1 MSGSRNDAG
10 LAWAGRAAGHLAGGA
25 VGGALVWLLLS
36 ILAELRSSLPVVVVG
51 TALAV
56 AAVGLPLWWVVLR
69 PPRTGPWWGGLV
81 AAWIPAAIVAALGLA
96 TAVAGDS
103 TARRVPRHGR
113 PALSRLGAADGGS
126 GGRRSVPRGRPAP
139 FGRPLTPTYAAASYR
154 WRAAHLGPPS
164 EPGV

>member
-36 ILAELRSSLPVVVVG
+36 VLAGLRSSLPVVVVG

-96 TAVAGDS
+96 AAVAGDL
-103 TARRVPRHGR
+103 TARRAPATAALLYLASVPLT
-113 PALSRLGAADGGS
+113 AVLAAVGAFLEVVLP
-126 GGRRSVPRGRPAP
+126 RSVD
-139 FGRPLTPTYAAASYR
+139 F
-154 WRAAHLGPPS
+154 
-164 EPGV
+164 

>member
-36 ILAELRSSLPVVVVG
+36 VLAELRSSLPVVVVG

-96 TAVAGDS
+96 AATGDLSPGTLAVLTAALYLAATPLTAVLVAVGAFLEVVLPRSTDS
-103 TARRVPRHGR
+103 
-113 PALSRLGAADGGS
+113 
-126 GGRRSVPRGRPAP
+126 
-139 FGRPLTPTYAAASYR
+139 
-154 WRAAHLGPPS
+154 
-164 EPGV
+164 

>member
-1 MSGSRNDAG
+1 MSGSRDDAS

-36 ILAELRSSLPVVVVG
+36 GLAELRSPFPVVVIG

-103 TARRVPRHGR
+103 TARRALATAALLYLASVPLTAVLVCVG
-113 PALSRLGAADGGS
+113 ALLEYRL
-126 GGRRSVPRGRPAP
+126 PRGR
-139 FGRPLTPTYAAASYR
+139 
-154 WRAAHLGPPS
+154 
-164 EPGV
+164 EE

>member
-36 ILAELRSSLPVVVVG
+36 GLAGLRSPFPVVVVE

-96 TAVAGDS
+96 AAVAGDL
-103 TARRVPRHGR
+103 TAQRAHAMA
-113 PALSRLGAADGGS
+113 ALLYLA
-126 GGRRSVPRGRPAP
+126 SVP
-139 FGRPLTPTYAAASYR
+139 LTAVLAAVGAFLEVVLPRSTDF
-154 WRAAHLGPPS
+154 
-164 EPGV
+164 

>member
-1 MSGSRNDAG
+1 MSGSRDDTG
-10 LAWAGRAAGHLAGGA
+10 LAWIGRAAGHLAGGA

-36 ILAELRSSLPVVVVG
+36 GLAGLRSPFPVVVVE

-103 TARRVPRHGR
+103 TARRVPAMA
-113 PALSRLGAADGGS
+113 ALLYLASVPLTAVLAAVGAFLEVVLP
-126 GGRRSVPRGRPAP
+126 RSVD
-139 FGRPLTPTYAAASYR
+139 F
-154 WRAAHLGPPS
+154 
-164 EPGV
+164 